1 MRLTCPNCAA
11 QYEVPEDV
19 IPPEGRDVQCS
30 NCGQTWYQAAAGTAE
45 AGAEDALENI
55 GIEEAFARA
64 AEAEAREKAE
74 RELAAKAE
82 QDAAAKA
89 ERDAEAERERAA
101 QAEQDAGQQP
111 EASPEADL
119 EDSTPED
126 TAQEAVP
133 ELTDETE
140 SAAAPQDRFEED
152 ADDQSGGHG
161 EGEEEDLHAE
171 DPPQPQRGRT
181 LDPEMSDIL
190 REEAARE
197 AELRKAEAQSLEIQP
212 DLGLEGAAP
221 VDDEAAR
228 RSRQARDRMARMRGE
243 DPRQLAAAEGGSRKE
258 LLPDIEEIN
267 STLRSA
273 GTAATAPQAD
283 PEDVPVRR
291 KSGFARGFAVSL
303 IAALILVMV
312 YDKAPLIAEKLPQA
326 DPVISSY
333 VDWVDQARLWLDNQ
347 VKSVT
352 STQ

>member
-30 NCGQTWYQAAAGTAE
+30 NCGQTWFQAAAGAD
-45 AGAEDALENI
+45 AAEDAALENI

-64 AEAEAREKAE
+64 AEAEAKEKSE

-82 QDAAAKA
+82 QDA
-89 ERDAEAERERAA
+89 EPEPEP
-101 QAEQDAGQQP
+101 QP
-111 EASPEADL
+111 EPE
-119 EDSTPED
+119 PEPEPE
-126 TAQEAVP
+126 TGTSERPAQEADP
-133 ELTDETE
+133 EEAET
-140 SAAAPQDRFEED
+140 AAEPPQDSTED
-152 ADDQSGGHG
+152 DAAGQPGAD
-161 EGEEEDLHAE
+161 EDISDEAPEPEAE
-171 DPPQPQRGRT
+171 QALQPPQRGRS

-197 AELRKAEAQSLEIQP
+197 AELRAAESQSLETQP
-212 DLGLEGAAP
+212 DLGLEEAAP
-221 VDDEAAR
+221 AEDEAAR

-243 DPRQLAAAEGGSRKE
+243 DPRQIAAAESGSRKE

-273 GTAATAPQAD
+273 GSAAPAPQAD
-283 PEDVPVRR
+283 PEALPVPR
-291 KSGFARGFAVSL
+291 KSSFARGFALSV
-303 IAALILVMV
+303 IAALILLMI

-326 DPVISSY
+326 DPVLSSY

-352 STQ
+352 ATQ